1 MKNIIYLYIVLGLL
15 TTVSCTKDFEEI
27 NTNPNSPI
35 SVQPSLLLRQVIYD
49 YGENMSY
56 EGFVAGDLL
65 SQHRTALDFNLF
77 DRHALK
83 SPQLGGN
90 PWPIFYTNLR
100 DNEIILN
107 QSRTVETF
115 SVYEGPALILK
126 AYMAAGLTDLF
137 GDVPYFEAFN
147 GVNGTVTPAYD
158 LQEDIYLNENGIL
171 DNLDKG
177 IAAIESYNDVIPL
190 EGDILF
196 NGDLSAWIRF
206 ANSLK
211 IKHLLRIS
219 GQVDVSEELQNIYN
233 QGNYIT
239 TNVQNAIFNFTNTDP
254 NSFRLAQL
262 RVGDFNNFVMSQT
275 MEDILT
281 YLDDTRI
288 HTFFRPFTSSTTGE
302 FNGLING
309 IDPSATSVTLADY
322 SLAGTSFRED
332 TSTLDANFI
341 TAWEVQFALAE
352 AAANNVIIADAQNL
366 YENGVALA
374 FQYWNTDLPANYL
387 SGNAAYNA
395 AGTTPTQQI
404 ITQKWIA
411 NLINGYEGWV
421 EFRRTGFPELL
432 TISASFNNDIIPVR
446 MPYPAEEEALNNENY
461 SQAAAAT
468 NDNSINV
475 PVWWNE

>member
-1 MKNIIYLYIVLGLL
+1 
-15 TTVSCTKDFEEI
+15 
-27 NTNPNSPI
+27 
-35 SVQPSLLLRQVIYD
+35 
-49 YGENMSY
+49 
-56 EGFVAGDLL
+56 
-65 SQHRTALDFNLF
+65 
-77 DRHALK
+77 
-83 SPQLGGN
+83 
-90 PWPIFYTNLR
+90 
-100 DNEIILN
+100 
-107 QSRTVETF
+107 
-115 SVYEGPALILK
+115 
-126 AYMAAGLTDLF
+126 
-137 GDVPYFEAFN
+137 
-147 GVNGTVTPAYD
+147 
-158 LQEDIYLNENGIL
+158 
-171 DNLDKG
+171 
-177 IAAIESYNDVIPL
+177 
-190 EGDILF
+190 
-196 NGDLSAWIRF
+196 
-206 ANSLK
+206 
-211 IKHLLRIS
+211 
-219 GQVDVSEELQNIYN
+219 
-233 QGNYIT
+233 
-239 TNVQNAIFNFTNTDP
+239 
-254 NSFRLAQL
+254 
-262 RVGDFNNFVMSQT
+262 
-275 MEDILT
+275 MEDILIN
-281 YLDDTRI
+281 LDDTRI

-352 AAANNVIIADAQNL
+352 AAANNVIVADAQNL

-421 EFRRTGFPELL
+421 EYRRTGFPELL